1 MLAGE
6 FRGGRQLVLDGPEL
20 VERALQL
27 GRQELAD
34 DPVHGFEGQA
44 TARQLDLARRRDDVR
59 LLAGMHH
66 QRFAVDLQNRLQ

>member
-1 MLAGE
+1 MFAGE
-6 FRGGRQLVLDGPEL
+6 FRGGRQLVLNGPEF
-20 VERALQL
+20 VERTLQL

-44 TARQLDLARRRDDVR
+44 TARQLDLARRRNDVR

>member
-6 FRGGRQLVLDGPEL
+6 FRGGRQLVLNGAEF

-34 DPVHGFEGQA
+34 DPV
-44 TARQLDLARRRDDVR
+44 TASRVRPRLASSI
-59 LLAGMHH
+59 
-66 QRFAVDLQNRLQ
+66 